1 MQLSNI
7 RGCPKTAA
15 LIGQQNYSSQQKN
28 EMQQHSCS
36 PKVSQHLAAEMAGAP
51 PASNPV
57 LLCRL
62 FCSFKSNPSN
72 PSIASHFSQLPIVTK
87 YLHWCLVMA
96 RTRNVQNP
104 TTERAEKRIPMKR
117 KNLSPF
123 NQVLQ

>member
-1 MQLSNI
+1 MKRNGIL
-7 RGCPKTAA
+7 AA
-15 LIGQQNYSSQQKN
+15 PPQNYLNTSQKRWQ
-28 EMQQHSCS
+28 E
-36 PKVSQHLAAEMAGAP
+36 HLQISTP
-51 PASNPV
+51 T

-62 FCSFKSNPSN
+62 FCSFTSHPSN
-72 PSIASHFSQLPIVTK
+72 PSITSHFSQLPAATK